1 MSETA
6 TTSTDAQLVAGL
18 WRVVARH
25 GWDGLTMRRVSA
37 ASGVSL
43 AELRRRCPTPS
54 VLLALHGRVVDEQVL
69 EGTVPDTG
77 DTPRER
83 LFDVLMRRID
93 ALQPHR
99 RGILRLLDEALTD
112 PFLALALASGLP
124 GSMAWMLEA
133 AQIGT
138 NGFSGALRA
147 NGLAGVWLYTAR
159 AWARDTTED
168 LGPTMA
174 ALDRALDRAEQAA
187 RTIGLGPADH
197 AAGGLANGGLAG
209 GGLAGSA
216 PTAAPT

>member
-1 MSETA
+1 MSDAAA

-18 WRVVARH
+18 WRVVERH
-25 GWDGLTMRRVSA
+25 GWNGLTMRHVSA

-54 VLLALHGRVVDEQVL
+54 VLLALHGRVVDQQVL

-93 ALQPHR
+93 AMQPHR
-99 RGILRLLDEALTD
+99 RGILRLLDEALAD
-112 PFLALALASGLP
+112 PFLAFALASGLP

-138 NGFSGALRA
+138 NGFAGALRA
-147 NGLAGVWLYTAR
+147 QGLAAAWLYTVR

-197 AAGGLANGGLAG
+197 AAGTLP
-209 GGLAGSA
+209 GSA
-216 PTAAPT
+216 TMAPT

>member
-1 MSETA
+1 MSDTTA
-6 TTSTDAQLVAGL
+6 AAADSEARLVAGL

-54 VLLALHGRVVDEQVL
+54 VLLALHNRVVDQQVL

-83 LFDVLMRRID
+83 LFDVLMRRVD

-99 RGILRLLDEALTD
+99 RGVLRLLDEALTD
-112 PFLALALASGLP
+112 PVLALALFSGLP
-124 GSMAWMLEA
+124 RSMAWMLEA
-133 AQIGT
+133 ARIGT
-138 NGFSGALRA
+138 DGFAGALRA
-147 NGLAGVWLYTAR
+147 NGLAAVWLYTLR
-159 AWARDTTED
+159 AWARDNTED

-174 ALDRALDRAEQAA
+174 ALDRALDRAEQTA
-187 RTIGLGPADH
+187 RTLGLGPADR
-197 AAGGLANGGLAG
+197 AGGEG
-209 GGLAGSA
+209 
-216 PTAAPT
+216 PAAPLST

>member
-1 MSETA
+1 MSDAAA

-18 WRVVARH
+18 WRVVERH
-25 GWDGLTMRRVSA
+25 GWNGLTMRRVSA

-54 VLLALHGRVVDEQVL
+54 VLLALHGRVVDQQVL

-93 ALQPHR
+93 AMQPHR
-99 RGILRLLDEALTD
+99 RGILRLLDEALAD
-112 PFLALALASGLP
+112 PFLAFALASGLP

-138 NGFSGALRA
+138 NGFAGALRA
-147 NGLAGVWLYTAR
+147 QGLAAAWLYTVR

-187 RTIGLGPADH
+187 RTIGLGPADRT
-197 AAGGLANGGLAG
+197 LP
-209 GGLAGSA
+209 GSA
-216 PTAAPT
+216 TMAPT